1 MTVALTGYGLY
12 RPDDRIT
19 GEVIAEESGIPEEVV
34 RKKMGV
40 HEKRICPPEEDHVT
54 DMCVKA
60 GQKALEDAEIE
71 PEAVDLVLYHGSE
84 YKDYVVWSAAAQ
96 VADRLGTENAYA
108 TESHT
113 LCASAPIAIRQT
125 RAQLSA
131 GGIDVALH
139 VTASR
144 EEDLIDYTNQ
154 DASFMFNF
162 GSGGGAYVLERA
174 DDEERSLATVHES
187 AAISEG
193 SFAED
198 VVMPAGGSRNPT
210 SSETV
215 EADEHALT
223 VRDPDEM
230 KERMAPVSGPS
241 FQAVAD
247 EALER
252 SGFERADV
260 DFVALTH
267 MKRSFAESLA
277 DKFGLDL
284 ASGSYYL
291 EDYGHVQSV
300 DQILA
305 LDEGRQRDRVEP
317 GDLVLFL
324 AAGTGYT
331 WSATVLEWHG

>member
-1 MTVALTGYGLY
+1 MRVALTGYGLY
-12 RPDDRIT
+12 RPDGRIT
-19 GEVIAEESGIPEEVV
+19 GEEIAKESGIPEDVV
-34 RKKMGV
+34 REKMGIY
-40 HEKRICPPEEDHVT
+40 EKRICPPEDDHVT

-60 GQKALEDAEIE
+60 GQEALEDADVE

-96 VADRLGTENAYA
+96 IADRLGTENAYA
-108 TESHT
+108 SENHT
-113 LCASAPIAIRQT
+113 LCASTPVAIRQT
-125 RAQLSA
+125 RAQLAA
-131 GGIDVALH
+131 GDIDVALH

-144 EEDLIDYTNQ
+144 EEDLVDYTDQ

-162 GSGGGAYVLERA
+162 GSGGGAYVLERG
-174 DDEERSLATVHES
+174 DDEKRSLATIHES
-187 AAISEG
+187 AAISDG

-210 SSETV
+210 SAETI
-215 EADEHALT
+215 EAGEHTLT

-230 KERMAPVSGPS
+230 KERMAPVSGPN

-252 SGFERADV
+252 SGFERVDV

-267 MKRSFAESLA
+267 MKRSFAESIA
-277 DKFGLDL
+277 DEFGLDL

-291 EDYGHVQSV
+291 EEYGHVQSV

-305 LDEGRQRDRVEP
+305 LDEGRQCDRVEP